1 MSLKELT
8 SDLHSEAE
16 RKTVAQL
23 LASGEMSR
31 ELYTTYLYNQYT
43 IYDALEQHV
52 DIPSLEGIK
61 RADNIRKDYMWHLSH
76 NMCSNIKMM
85 PSTQEYVNY
94 VSNFQKNSPQTLA
107 HVYVRHLGDMFGGSM
122 IAKNIPGPNYY
133 YKFENRGQ
141 LIKELRAMLD
151 DSMAD
156 EARICFQYAIR
167 LFEDLENEYLRQS
180 S

>member
-23 LASGEMSR
+23 LASGEISR
-31 ELYTTYLYNQYT
+31 ELYTIYLYNQFS

-61 RADNIRKDYMWHLSH
+61 RADSIREDYAWHLINSK
-76 NMCSNIKMM
+76 NSIIKIM
-85 PSTQEYVNY
+85 PSTREYVNY

-122 IAKNIPGPNYY
+122 IAKNIPGPNCY

-141 LIKELRAMLD
+141 LIKELRGMLD

-167 LFEDLENEYLRQS
+167 LFEDLEYEFLRQS
-180 S
+180 

>member
-23 LASGEMSR
+23 LASGEISR
-31 ELYTTYLYNQYT
+31 ELYTIYLYNQFS

-61 RADNIRKDYMWHLSH
+61 RADSIREDYAWHLINSK
-76 NMCSNIKMM
+76 NSIIKMM
-85 PSTQEYVNY
+85 PSTREYVNY

-122 IAKNIPGPNYY
+122 IAKNIPGPNNY
-133 YKFENRGQ
+133 YKFKNRGQ
-141 LIKELRAMLD
+141 LIKDLRELLD

-156 EARICFQYAIR
+156 EARVCFQYAIR
-167 LFEDLENEYLRQS
+167 LFEELEHELL
-180 S
+180 

>member
-16 RKTVAQL
+16 QKTVAQL
-23 LASGEMSR
+23 LASGEISR
-31 ELYTTYLYNQYT
+31 ELYTCYLYNQHAAYN
-43 IYDALEQHV
+43 ALEQHV
-52 DIPSLEGIK
+52 DILSLENIK
-61 RADNIRKDYMWHLSH
+61 RSDSIRKDYIWHLTYDMSH
-76 NMCSNIKMM
+76 RIKMM
-85 PSTQEYVNY
+85 PSTIEYMKL
-94 VSNFQKNSPQTLA
+94 VSSFEKNSKQVLA

-141 LIKELRAMLD
+141 LIKDLREMLD
-151 DSMAD
+151 DSMAED
-156 EARICFQYAIR
+156 ARVCFRYAIR

-180 S
+180 

>member
-23 LASGEMSR
+23 LASGEISR
-31 ELYTTYLYNQYT
+31 CIYTCYLYNQYYA
-43 IYDALEQHV
+43 YDVLEQHV
-52 DIPSLEGIK
+52 DIPIIEDIK
-61 RADNIRKDYMWHLSH
+61 RASRIQKDYTWHLGEDTSQ
-76 NMCSNIKMM
+76 CVKLM
-85 PSTQEYVNY
+85 PSTIEYMKLVN
-94 VSNFQKNSPQTLA
+94 SFEKNSKQVLA

-141 LIKELRAMLD
+141 LIKDLREMLD
-151 DSMAD
+151 DSMAED
-156 EARICFQYAIR
+156 ARVCFRYAIR

-180 S
+180 